1 VRDARYRT
9 NDRKVFRWL
18 LLGLL
23 AFFGALYV
31 ALVLHTS
38 DRIPSGTKVNG
49 IEVGGLRP
57 ASAEGKLAE
66 GLGGRAA
73 EPITV
78 AALGQRAVIRPSTAG
93 FTVDVRATVEQAG
106 ADPDARNTWDPR
118 RVWEYYAGGEDHEAV
133 VAVDATKLAQA
144 VERFAEQV
152 DDPAVEGSV
161 VFDGGQV
168 SARYPQKGTILD
180 RDGSAAAIRAAF
192 LHGTG
197 PNQIV
202 RLPTRVDT
210 PQLSKQT
217 VSDAMDDF
225 ANPAMSGPVV
235 VKLAGSGVVLEPEDY
250 SDALSMQRDGDS
262 LRPKLDDKALVR
274 LLRPRMK
281 KIDRGPRSARF
292 VVRGDRVRV
301 VPSRNGV
308 TFRDA
313 DVTRTFLSVLTRT
326 GTDRVM
332 TVRSR
337 PARPGFSTA
346 DARRLKITEP
356 VSSFSTRFPFAAYRN
371 INIPRAAHL
380 IDGTVLEPGETFS
393 LNRVVGERT
402 PANGFTEGYVIA
414 DGVYAKELGGGVSQ
428 VATTTF
434 NAAFFA
440 GLQDVTHTAHSFY
453 IDRYPV
459 GREATV
465 VWPHTDLRFK
475 NTTPYGVLV
484 HASVTKATPS
494 QKGTMRV
501 TMFSTKYWDIRTTKS
516 GRYNQR
522 PPHTRHLSGSGCVPN
537 QGYSGFDIDVD
548 RLFYRQGSKK
558 LDHRETMHTSYK
570 PSDSVICKR

>member
-23 AFFGALYV
+23 AIFGAIYV
-31 ALVLHTS
+31 ALVLYTS
-38 DRIPSGTKVNG
+38 DRIPSGTTVNG

-57 ASAEGKLAE
+57 AAAERKLAE

-78 AALGQRAVIRPSTAG
+78 AALEQRAVIRPATAG
-93 FTVDVRATVEQAG
+93 FTVDVRATVDEA
-106 ADPDARNTWDPR
+106 AANPDAHNTWDPR
-118 RVWEYYAGGEDHEAV
+118 RVWEYYAGAHDHEAV
-133 VAVDATKLAQA
+133 VTVDETKLAQA
-144 VERFAEQV
+144 VERFAQQV

-161 VFDGGQV
+161 IFDDGQV
-168 SARYPQKGTILD
+168 SARYPQKGTVLD
-180 RDGSAAAIRAAF
+180 RAGAVAAIRAAF

-197 PNQIV
+197 PSQVV
-202 RLPTRVDT
+202 RLPSGVDT
-210 PQLSKQT
+210 PQVSKQT

-250 SDALSMQRDGDS
+250 SDALSMPRDGDA
-262 LRPKLDDKALVR
+262 LRPRLDDEALVR

-281 KIDRGPRSARF
+281 KIDRGPRNARF
-292 VVRGDRVRV
+292 VVHGDRVSV
-301 VPSRNGV
+301 VPSKNGV

-313 DVTRTFLSVLTRT
+313 DVTKSFLSVVTRT
-326 GTDRVM
+326 GTERIM

-337 PARPGFSTA
+337 PARPGFTTA

-356 VSSFSTRFPFAAYRN
+356 VSGFSTRFPFAAYRN

-380 IDGTVLEPGETFS
+380 INGTILEPGETFS
-393 LNRVVGERT
+393 LNHVVGERT
-402 PANGFTEGYVIA
+402 PANGFTEGFVIA

-453 IDRYPV
+453 ISRYPV

-494 QKGTMRV
+494 TQGTMRV
-501 TMFSTKYWDIRTTKS
+501 TMFSTKYWNIRTSKS
-516 GRYNQR
+516 GRYDER
-522 PPHTRHLSGSGCVPN
+522 PPHTRHLTGSGCVPN
-537 QGYSGFDIDVD
+537 HGYSGFDIDVD

-570 PSDSVICKR
+570 PSDTVICKR